1 MNTSNYEAEEGEVFR
16 FEYKIN
22 QQKQPL
28 SIKSYHPQRRRSTNQ
43 SDKQEKKNVRSL
55 KLKAVSRN
63 SGIKSKAKQVK
74 NLEPIPSESSREC
87 HIVEQAREGSTRDQN
102 SLDIES
108 IVQITTGN
116 VIKML
121 KDNPKLLNQIMKE
134 KNKEESNGKDSPL
147 TYQETSEKI
156 SDLVVKSIINTENLR
171 DDQKADQKHLKGEL
185 EEKNKIELKK
195 NDFKTPTKQR
205 EFNESQGLIEMRN
218 ALNFKKNKNQFDYN
232 PEDLESFIETKSFLE
247 SKEIKKINKTDISN
261 KLTKSFSKII
271 KLDDEKNLTEEIELN
286 QQEKGIPISRK
297 AFSTKTKN
305 SLGDVEHDSDMVK
318 QVLRRV
324 NMLSGTEEVYLKKS
338 LNSEKV
344 NKTYKEGQLN
354 VKKEQIL
361 FSTLQPRTLPN
372 TLLIKKKKQKKLKPN
387 ILAKKKFYYKSEI
400 DDIFKNHMNE
410 TKQNRFFRSILRS
423 KSPIK
428 NKFIQSS
435 QKEKPSQTLNLNT
448 VFPSEISKR
457 SLPYPIEH
465 EYPRKTGSFERK
477 IKIQEY
483 PKSSFKKEND
493 LKIGDELP
501 FIYKT
506 LNSKSFRV
514 IAIQSNW
521 KI

>member
-1 MNTSNYEAEEGEVFR
+1 M
-16 FEYKIN
+16 
-22 QQKQPL
+22 
-28 SIKSYHPQRRRSTNQ
+28 
-43 SDKQEKKNVRSL
+43 
-55 KLKAVSRN
+55 
-63 SGIKSKAKQVK
+63 
-74 NLEPIPSESSREC
+74 EPIPSESSREC

-102 SLDIES
+102 SLDIQS

-134 KNKEESNGKDSPL
+134 KNEEESNGKDSPL
-147 TYQETSEKI
+147 TSQETSEKI
-156 SDLVVKSIINTENLR
+156 SDLVVKSIMNTENLR

-185 EEKNKIELKK
+185 EEKNKIELK
-195 NDFKTPTKQR
+195 NNNFKTPTKQR
-205 EFNESQGLIEMRN
+205 DFNESQGLIEMRN
-218 ALNFKKNKNQFDYN
+218 ALNFEKNKNQFDYN

-247 SKEIKKINKTDISN
+247 SKEIKKINKTDIST

-271 KLDDEKNLTEEIELN
+271 KLDDEKNLMEEIELN

-324 NMLSGTEEVYLKKS
+324 NMLSGNEEVYLKKS

-372 TLLIKKKKQKKLKPN
+372 TLLIKKKKQKKRKPN
-387 ILAKKKFYYKSEI
+387 IFAKKKFNYKSEI

-435 QKEKPSQTLNLNT
+435 QKKNLPKP
-448 VFPSEISKR
+448 
-457 SLPYPIEH
+457 
-465 EYPRKTGSFERK
+465 
-477 IKIQEY
+477 
-483 PKSSFKKEND
+483 
-493 LKIGDELP
+493 
-501 FIYKT
+501 
-506 LNSKSFRV
+506 
-514 IAIQSNW
+514 
-521 KI
+521 